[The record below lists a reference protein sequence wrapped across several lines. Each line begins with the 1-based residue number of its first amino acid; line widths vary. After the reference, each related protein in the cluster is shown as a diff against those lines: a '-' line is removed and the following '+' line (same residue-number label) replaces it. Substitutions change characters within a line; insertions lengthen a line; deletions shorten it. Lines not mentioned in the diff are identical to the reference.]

1 MDWKIFAIIAPFLLV
16 CYQTLAK
23 LVPKDTPSLLVN
35 AYMLLV
41 GAITMFLLYLTNS
54 PSRILTLPMKTLWIV
69 VGIGLC
75 VSLANYSIIKAYSL
89 GAPQSAFSS
98 IFNPLYIIFGILFGI
113 IIWHEKL
120 NAQQVVGIGLSLV
133 GMLLIIYHRK

>member
-1 MDWKIFAIIAPFLLV
+1 
-16 CYQTLAK
+16 
-23 LVPKDTPSLLVN
+23 
-35 AYMLLV
+35 
-41 GAITMFLLYLTNS
+41 
-54 PSRILTLPMKTLWIV
+54 MKTLWIV

>member
-1 MDWKIFAIIAPFLLV
+1 MDWKLFAVIAPLLLV

-41 GAITMFLLYLTNS
+41 GAITMFLLYITNS
-54 PSRILTLPMKTLWIV
+54 PSRILTLPMKTFWIV

-113 IIWHEKL
+113 VIWHEKL
-120 NAQQVVGIGLSLV
+120 SMQQIIGIGFALV
-133 GMLLIIYHRK
+133 GMFLIIDQKK